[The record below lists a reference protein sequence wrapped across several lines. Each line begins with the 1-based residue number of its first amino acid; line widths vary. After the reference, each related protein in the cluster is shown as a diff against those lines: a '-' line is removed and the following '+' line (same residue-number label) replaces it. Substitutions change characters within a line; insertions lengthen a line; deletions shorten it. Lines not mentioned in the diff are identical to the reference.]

1 MKVIKRDGCFEDVS
15 FDKVLRRIKIL
26 CDKYGLNIDSTLL
39 TQKVCSRIYD
49 GVKTS
54 DLDEFTSE
62 LSISLSTE
70 NLDYK
75 KLAGYIIISN
85 NQKNTSPSFSET
97 MTLLY
102 NHDEHGIHKPIISEK
117 IYKIIM
123 KNKKKFNNYIRY
135 DRDYL
140 IDYFGFKTLE
150 KSYLTKLDG
159 EIIERVQHMWLRVS
173 IGIHG
178 RSVKK
183 VLETYDMM
191 SQKYFIHASPTLF
204 NAGTP
209 RPQMSSCYLLGTDDS
224 IDGIYK
230 TISDCG
236 KISKWAGGLGVHVS
250 NVRGNGSRIN
260 GTNGTS
266 NGIIPML
273 RVYNE
278 TARYVDQGGG
288 KRKGAVSIYIEPW
301 HIDIEDFIDLRKN
314 HGSEHMRCRD
324 LFTAL
329 WIPDLFM
336 KRVEK
341 NEKWSLF
348 CPTNCPRL
356 LTTYGNDFE
365 KAYEEYEE
373 AGLARKVIK
382 ARKLFFSILTS
393 QIETGTPYM
402 LYKDACNKKS
412 NQKNMGIIKSSN
424 LCAEIIEYSDTNYYA
439 VCNLAS
445 IALPRFVKNAKIYN
459 FEELYKV
466 TKIVIYNLNK
476 IIDENYYPVPETK
489 RSNMKLRPIGLG
501 VQGLADVFF
510 KMKCAYNSDK
520 AKDLNKKIFETIYYA
535 ALEMS
540 CELAKKHK
548 PYEMFKGS
556 PMSKGILQFDEWSV
570 VPSMYDWST
579 LRKNIMEHGVRNSLL
594 TALMPTASTSQILGN
609 YECFECITSNIYVRR
624 TMAGEFI
631 VLNDYLIKDLV
642 NLGIW
647 SRDVKDMII
656 RNNGSIQDI
665 EGIPEDIKEI
675 YKTVWEIS
683 QRDIIDMSADR
694 GAFIDQSQSLN
705 LFIADPTFKN
715 LGAMHFYAWKKG
727 LKTGQYYLRTRPKTK
742 AQQFTIKQKEEL
754 KGGITEEEII
764 ACSLEN
770 KEACMMCS
778 G

>member
-1 MKVIKRDGCFEDVS
+1 MKVIKRDGSSEDVS
-15 FDKVLRRIKIL
+15 FDKVMRRIQIL
-26 CDKYGLNIDSTLL
+26 CDEYNLSIDASFLA
-39 TQKVCSRIYD
+39 QKVCSRIYD

-102 NHDEHGIHKPIISEK
+102 NHTERGLHKPIISEK
-117 IYKIIM
+117 IYKIII
-123 KNKKKFNNYIRY
+123 KHKKKFNNYIKY
-135 DRDYL
+135 NRDYL

-159 EIIERVQHMWLRVS
+159 EIVERVQHMWLRVS

-178 RSVKK
+178 RTIKK

-250 NVRGNGSRIN
+250 NIRGNGTRIN
-260 GTNGTS
+260 GTNGIS

-288 KRKGAVSIYIEPW
+288 KRKGAISIYLEPW
-301 HIDIEDFIDLRKN
+301 HIDIEDFIELRKN

-329 WIPDLFM
+329 WIPDIFM
-336 KRVEK
+336 KRVETGG
-341 NEKWSLF
+341 KWSLF
-348 CPTNCPRL
+348 CPTDCPKL
-356 LTTYGNDFE
+356 LTTYGIEFE
-365 KAYEEYEE
+365 EAYEEYEK
-373 AGLARKVIK
+373 AGLARKVIE

-402 LYKDACNKKS
+402 LYKDACNRKS

-445 IALPRFVKNAKIYN
+445 LSLPIFVENEEIFN
-459 FEELYKV
+459 FKKLYDV
-466 TKIVIYNLNK
+466 TKIVINNLNK

-520 AKDLNKKIFETIYYA
+520 AKKLNRNIFETIYYA
-535 ALEMS
+535 SLVTS
-540 CELAKKHK
+540 CELARKHK
-548 PYEMFKGS
+548 PYDLFKGS

-570 VPSMYDWST
+570 EPDMYDWSS
-579 LRKNIMEHGVRNSLL
+579 LKKNIMEHGLRNSLL

-631 VLNDYLIKDLV
+631 VLNEYLINDLV
-642 NLGIW
+642 KLGLW
-647 SRDVKDMII
+647 SRSTKDMII

-665 EGIPEDIKEI
+665 EGIPRKIKEI

-705 LFIADPTFKN
+705 LFVADPTFKN

-742 AQQFTIKQKEEL
+742 AQQFTIKQE
-754 KGGITEEEII
+754 GTTEEEII

-770 KEACMMCS
+770 KEDCIMCS